1 MTNELSD
8 PIRQLNLL
16 FGNLQGA
23 HVNCEIWW
31 TYKNSQDRQKYVDVL
46 NHYYFFFKSSMHA
59 HFLATLIGLSKLF
72 DKRKDTISIRSLLKV
87 IHKSELIDNSQ
98 LRKFEKDL
106 NSLEPLVKKIKT
118 LRNKVFAHITKK
130 KSYSDVFKE
139 SQINY
144 DHIRSLL
151 DKTMAL
157 LNQIGERENDFI
169 SEGRE
174 DTLRMLED
182 LKNIASLRSIKQH
195 P

>member
-1 MTNELSD
+1 MTSELSD

-31 TYKNSQDRQKYVDVL
+31 TYKNSQDKPNYVDVL
-46 NHYYFFFKSSMHA
+46 NHYYFFLKSSMHA

-72 DKRKDTISIRSLLKV
+72 DKGKDTISIRNLLKV

-118 LRNKVFAHITKK
+118 LRNKAFAHITKK
-130 KSYSDVFKE
+130 KSYPDVFKE
-139 SQINY
+139 SQITY
-144 DHIRSLL
+144 DHIRALL

-182 LKNIASLRSIKQH
+182 LKNIVNRGQ
-195 P
+195 

>member
-1 MTNELSD
+1 MTSELSD

-31 TYKNSQDRQKYVDVL
+31 TYKNNQDKPKYLDVL
-46 NHYYFFFKSSMHA
+46 EHYPYFFKSSIHA

-72 DKRKDTISIRSLLKV
+72 DKGKDTISIRNLLKV

-118 LRNKVFAHITKK
+118 LRNKAFAHMTKQ
-130 KSYSDVFKE
+130 KSYSDVLKE
-139 SQINY
+139 AQINH
-144 DHIRSLL
+144 DHIRVLL

-157 LNQIGERENDFI
+157 LNGIGERGTDFI
-169 SEGRE
+169 SGGRE

-182 LKNIASLRSIKQH
+182 LKNIVNKGQ
-195 P
+195 